1 MRVKSYKN
9 LNDEFIFSYYGV
21 RVSNEIEATLKF
33 GIKYRIFLYLALAE
47 WIKDYVAF
55 WGAILGLDRLVG

>member
-33 GIKYRIFLYLALAE
+33 GIKYRIFL

-55 WGAILGLDRLVG
+55 WGAILGLDLLVG